1 MSSWRLEGCG
11 RGVGGVF
18 VRDWLRFGARC
29 EKAPAVGS
37 VLAPKAKTKAGFSR
51 VASILMPP
59 PKAKSDYGINF
70 DATEKFFSEALY
82 FSRFH
87 DLPLEGNFK
96 KIFGSTHKT
105 GLLIPYFVK
114 GFDIFLPEDLIFP
127 LSRDLPLEGEN
138 FPGNTRKNG
147 ASHS

>member
-1 MSSWRLEGCG
+1 MASFLTPQKS
-11 RGVGGVF
+11 
-18 VRDWLRFGARC
+18 
-29 EKAPAVGS
+29 
-37 VLAPKAKTKAGFSR
+37 FS
-51 VASILMPP
+51 
-59 PKAKSDYGINF
+59 
-70 DATEKFFSEALY
+70 SEALY

-138 FPGNTRKNG
+138 FPSAAPIKSTLPTHPLVRGYIEKRRSQENIFSKP
-147 ASHS
+147 

>member
-1 MSSWRLEGCG
+1 M
-11 RGVGGVF
+11 
-18 VRDWLRFGARC
+18 
-29 EKAPAVGS
+29 
-37 VLAPKAKTKAGFSR
+37 
-51 VASILMPP
+51 ASILTPP
-59 PKAKSDYGINF
+59 PKAESDYGINF
-70 DATEKFFSEALY
+70 YAIEKFFSETIY

-138 FPGNTRKNG
+138 FPSAAPIKSTFPTHPLVRGYIEKLRSQENFSPSLNFS
-147 ASHS
+147 AFP